1 MSSAKRAFAIAAGV
15 AFACACGPSSSN
27 PYATATIPSS
37 PPPTSDPPST
47 PVASDAGAHAVDAGY
62 VDNGPP
68 FAVVQKPIAIVP
80 IADRGRDAW
89 PKKALPTGKRLGR
102 GGVVPPGV
110 PGPDRV
116 AIATTDKK
124 GLFVDA
130 RSGAVLA
137 TLPAEPEYVSPKA
150 GAVVLEG
157 SPPRML
163 RVSDAKVITPQ
174 LEVKEKTK
182 SAFLAATPREEHV
195 VALAETTSGH
205 KLAGIA
211 SDDFTKVVLV
221 DTPFSPA
228 TTRLSATLNAR
239 EWQISAVLGREFG
252 EAGGTPYFLTHD
264 DTCLRARV
272 EKDGRLTCIE
282 YGPRPGLGDGAR
294 WLDDGY
300 VSWGSSI
307 GSPAWGERLLGIR
320 LRDERMH
327 CARRGSRA
335 TPPRVVVTCHSPGRE
350 AFLWG
355 PGPAGS
361 PSQLLQFQ
369 GPLDPND
376 VGGLVGADVGYALP
390 MPDATRAPGG
400 EQARPT
406 SRWLDLVGMRVLTSP
421 AMLPL
426 TVAAFAGMEPIGLA
440 SSTENKVTSVWTV
453 DFDAAARELVT
464 TVNDCQGKLGELRE
478 DRAHGRHRWL
488 VLACMTPPPKDGVAQ
503 NLIWAEILDTEKKTR
518 WRTPLM
524 PELFFADGVVVLS
537 TRRAMAAESK
547 TAPGELTSV
556 DLAAL

>member
-1 MSSAKRAFAIAAGV
+1 MVGVVVIFAEGCTGGSSSA
-15 AFACACGPSSSN
+15 N

-37 PPPTSDPPST
+37 PPPSYEPPST
-47 PVASDAGAHAVDAGY
+47 PIARDAGATSVDAGY
-62 VDNGPP
+62 ADNGPP
-68 FAVVQKPIAIVP
+68 FASVQKPMAIVP

-89 PKKALPTGKRLGR
+89 PKKALPAGKRLGR
-102 GGVVPPGV
+102 GGVVPPGI

-130 RSGAVLA
+130 RTGAVLA
-137 TLPAEPEYVSPKA
+137 TMPAEPEYVSPKA

-157 SPPRML
+157 SPPRLL
-163 RVSDAKVITPQ
+163 RIYDAKVISPQ
-174 LEVKEKTK
+174 LETKEKTK

-211 SDDFTKVVLV
+211 SDDFSKVVLG

-239 EWQISAVLGREFG
+239 EWQISAVLGRDFG
-252 EAGGTPYFLTHD
+252 EPGGTPYFLKHD

-272 EKDGRLTCIE
+272 EKDGRFTCIE
-282 YGPRPGLGDGAR
+282 YGPKPGLGDGAQ

-307 GSPAWGERLLGIR
+307 GNPAWGDRLITMRLPNERQPCI
-320 LRDERMH
+320 
-327 CARRGSRA
+327 RRGSRA
-335 TPPRVVVTCHSPGRE
+335 TPPRVFVTCHSTGRE
-350 AFLWG
+350 AFLWA
-355 PGPAGS
+355 PGPPGS
-361 PSQLLQFQ
+361 PSQVMQFQ
-369 GPLDPND
+369 GPPDPND
-376 VGGLVGADVGYALP
+376 VGGLVGADSGYGLP
-390 MPDATRAPGG
+390 MPDAVRAPGA

-406 SRWLDLVGMRVLTSP
+406 SRWLDLAGMRVLTSSP
-421 AMLPL
+421 MLPL

-440 SSTENKVTSVWTV
+440 SSTENKVTSVYTI

-488 VLACMTPPPKDGVAQ
+488 ILACMTPPPKDGVAQ

-547 TAPGELTSV
+547 TAPGELTAV
-556 DLAAL
+556 DLASL